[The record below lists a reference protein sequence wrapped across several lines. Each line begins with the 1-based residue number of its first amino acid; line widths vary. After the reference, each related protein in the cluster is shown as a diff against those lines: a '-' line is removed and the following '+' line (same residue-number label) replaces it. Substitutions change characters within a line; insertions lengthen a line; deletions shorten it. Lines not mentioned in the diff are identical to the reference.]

1 MMKLNSNVACIEYK
15 NKVILANKLTGM
27 WLRITKEIYNYFIK
41 ALELNYER
49 KDFVRSFMRE
59 EDQIY
64 IGKLLDKMEE
74 IGILG
79 DAEFFFQ
86 KSVAFEITN
95 RCNLTC
101 MHCCFSAGKQGEEMT
116 TQRVT
121 EILQKIIKWQPDKI
135 TITGGEPL
143 LRNDLLEH
151 LKFLREAF
159 EGIIILATNGTLI
172 HKGNVSDIIQYIDRI
187 DISVDGVDEESSRK
201 IRGRGVFAKVLKSV
215 ELLKLNGSDSISL
228 SMVLTEDNEKLE
240 EQFLD
245 LNRKLGTFPVLRR
258 ISWIGRALENQKQL
272 TSSGVLYE
280 HGAEI
285 KKDEKCMCTYGNC
298 QNLVSKYHIRY
309 DGYVYAC
316 QTIEDRKYSL
326 GHIDQISEFDK
337 ITNNNLMLMI
347 EDLLKFNHKCRRCK
361 VMPFCWK
368 CPVEIMEYTKNGS
381 MREHCN
387 TVHDNLF
394 HVIWEE

>member
-215 ELLKLNGSDSISL
+215 ELLKLNGFDSISL

-272 TSSGVLYE
+272 TSS
-280 HGAEI
+280 
-285 KKDEKCMCTYGNC
+285 
-298 QNLVSKYHIRY
+298 
-309 DGYVYAC
+309 
-316 QTIEDRKYSL
+316 
-326 GHIDQISEFDK
+326 
-337 ITNNNLMLMI
+337 ITNI
-347 EDLLKFNHKCRRCK
+347 K
-361 VMPFCWK
+361 
-368 CPVEIMEYTKNGS
+368 
-381 MREHCN
+381 
-387 TVHDNLF
+387 
-394 HVIWEE
+394 

>member
-215 ELLKLNGSDSISL
+215 ELLKLNGFDSISL

-309 DGYVYAC
+309 WFVENNDSILNEMYQVIGQYFEKRFSDKQICDIELLTRTGPLKMEMVIPFLEYVKKTMDIKIDYLKVNRYHLL
-316 QTIEDRKYSL
+316 TVGTLVKYIKSL
-326 GHIDQISEFDK
+326 
-337 ITNNNLMLMI
+337 
-347 EDLLKFNHKCRRCK
+347 
-361 VMPFCWK
+361 
-368 CPVEIMEYTKNGS
+368 
-381 MREHCN
+381 
-387 TVHDNLF
+387 
-394 HVIWEE
+394 